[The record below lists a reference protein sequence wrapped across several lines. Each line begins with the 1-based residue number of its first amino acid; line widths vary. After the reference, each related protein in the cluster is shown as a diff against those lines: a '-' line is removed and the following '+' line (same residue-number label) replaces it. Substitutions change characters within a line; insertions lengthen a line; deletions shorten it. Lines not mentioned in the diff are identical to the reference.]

1 MPEMFG
7 THHSKMM
14 ILLRHDDTAQVV
26 ITTANMIPR
35 DWANMTQG
43 VWQSP
48 LLPLAGGE
56 QPGAGEAPPTGSG
69 AKFKIDLLNYLR
81 AYNTKRAVCKSL
93 VDKLA
98 GFDFSAVR
106 GALIA
111 SVPGR
116 HAIHDDSPTRW
127 GWAAIKQ
134 TLRTV
139 PAQEG
144 TAEIVA
150 QVSSIATLGPKD
162 AWLRA
167 TFFAALSQA
176 ATGPSTPKLNFKVV
190 FPTPDEIRR
199 SLDGYGS
206 GGSIHTKIDSQQQ
219 QKQLEYMRPMMC
231 HWANDAP
238 GGAGAYIHLLVGD
251 LLCFPF
257 SD

>member
-116 HAIHDDSPTRW
+116 TLSTTILLLAGAGLPSSRPSVRFLPKKALPRSSLKCRRSPHSAQRTHGSGRLSSQLSAKRRQAQAPQSSTSRLSFPPRTRFGGLW
-127 GWAAIKQ
+127 MG
-134 TLRTV
+134 
-139 PAQEG
+139 
-144 TAEIVA
+144 
-150 QVSSIATLGPKD
+150 
-162 AWLRA
+162 
-167 TFFAALSQA
+167 
-176 ATGPSTPKLNFKVV
+176 TGPGGRYTP
-190 FPTPDEIRR
+190 R
-199 SLDGYGS
+199 
-206 GGSIHTKIDSQQQ
+206 
-219 QKQLEYMRPMMC
+219 
-231 HWANDAP
+231 
-238 GGAGAYIHLLVGD
+238 
-251 LLCFPF
+251 
-257 SD
+257 